1 MTPSFIAICGSKRS
15 GKDTVANIISELYGH
30 KNFKIATKLKDV
42 CRILFGFSEDQVES
56 DSKDVIDPEWDI
68 TPRQAM
74 QYIGT
79 EIMQYKIQELLGYQI
94 GRELWIRSFIKTI
107 SKEPLVVVSD
117 LRFMHEYKHIKKMD
131 GLIIRIINSDIDN
144 DIDKENNSHIS
155 EREFQSIP
163 ADITIDNSNHPNIER
178 LKAQV
183 IQKLESFV
191 RL

>member
-1 MTPSFIAICGSKRS
+1 
-15 GKDTVANIISELYGH
+15 
-30 KNFKIATKLKDV
+30 
-42 CRILFGFSEDQVES
+42 
-56 DSKDVIDPEWDI
+56 
-68 TPRQAM
+68 
-74 QYIGT
+74 
-79 EIMQYKIQELLGYQI
+79 
-94 GRELWIRSFIKTI
+94 
-107 SKEPLVVVSD
+107 
-117 LRFMHEYKHIKKMD
+117 MD